1 MADELSNIQSL
12 SAAVD
17 SLTQK
22 VNELYDAV
30 SRVKGVAGST
40 ITDVKGM
47 INTQGGQMG
56 LGNAAR
62 MQMPTQASFSY
73 QPGGGQSQGG
83 NFLNNSLGSFGQ
95 YNNSDAA
102 SVQMA
107 QQGLQG
113 GSGLVGSFLNIAGG
127 IAKIGMAAPAGMY
140 AALPDT
146 ALTMQREVGYYQAG
160 LRGNNI
166 NRGSLERQTLKA
178 MGGGL
183 SSIGSDAAVASMLAG
198 RGYMAGSANF
208 YQAAAEVGG
217 AYKNLGMDNAAAAS
231 AIAGLHSGPQG
242 ANLYQY
248 GIDTYDPKT
257 GRQKSTGDIAK
268 QLLNTMTGGRK
279 LNLQQLQNSYQMGN
293 LGANLRNMGLDQS
306 QQELIYS
313 SMVQQVG
320 GKSGDLTKNDYGTKG
335 NNNTP
340 LTAAGR
346 INAAQT
352 KLMTTAAESMTAGFN
367 RAAQQIEIFNSA
379 LEKTGP
385 ILKALAYTK
394 GDVSGVGGSNMGK
407 SLVTTAAM
415 IKSGIQQIAQGF
427 DGFINF
433 AMQAKPPGGGTS
445 GYGAAIGGG
454 KSGTGAAIG
463 GGAAVSAG
471 FGDKNNDVWK
481 SSNGSHTGIDIPMK
495 DGTPVSAKMGGK
507 VIQVNINKDYGNSV
521 LIDSGT
527 GYQELYAHLSS
538 RNVQV
543 GDMVASGTVIGKS
556 GHSGNASGPHLHYEL
571 RNGKNNPVDPA
582 GAVSGGLLT
591 SGGTA
596 ALLAKGVQGAYD
608 TVPGTV
614 DPNANNGYSS
624 DTSTGNTSGN
634 KTPYKGSGNYD
645 KSALSDKALQG
656 VLSQAGFSGQSLQ
669 NAMKVVRAESGG
681 RPGALNPNANTG
693 DYSMGLFQINM
704 IGDLGTRR
712 NEQYLKTYKDI
723 GYTGPESLNNPLIN
737 AKIAYD
743 ISKSGTKW
751 GDAWVNT
758 ANKLNLGGGSSGFGG
773 GTMAANVSSTP
784 VINNTFNMP
793 ITLQNGSDAELQR
806 VATRV
811 KEMIHQS
818 TSRIALGAS

>member
-47 INTQGGQMG
+47 INTQGGQLG

-62 MQMPTQASFSY
+62 MQMPTQASFST
-73 QPGGGQSQGG
+73 PSAGGQQG
-83 NFLNNSLGSFGQ
+83 NILQNSLGSFSH

-102 SVQMA
+102 SVQLA
-107 QQGLQG
+107 QSGVSG
-113 GSGLVGSFLNIAGG
+113 GGNGLVSGVTNIVGG
-127 IAKIGMAAPAGMY
+127 VMKMAAAPAAGLY
-140 AALPDT
+140 AAMPDM

-166 NRGSLERQTLKA
+166 NRTQLEKQTLKA

-183 SSIGSDAAVASMLAG
+183 SSLGSDAAVAAMLGG
-198 RGYMAGSANF
+198 RGYTVGSANY

-268 QLLNTMTGGRK
+268 QLLTTMTGGRK
-279 LNLQQLQNSYQMGN
+279 LTLQQLQNSYQMGN

-306 QQELIYS
+306 QQDLIYS

-320 GKSGDLTKNDYGTKG
+320 GKSGDLAKSDWATKG

-346 INAAQT
+346 INDAQT
-352 KLMTTAAESMTAGFN
+352 KLMTAAAESMTAGFN
-367 RAAQQIEIFNSA
+367 RAAQQIEIFNKGLEA
-379 LEKTGP
+379 LGP
-385 ILKALAYTK
+385 AMKAAAYTK

-407 SLVTTAAM
+407 SLVTTASM
-415 IKSGIQQIAQGF
+415 LKSGLSQLTQGI
-427 DGFINF
+427 DGIIS
-433 AMQAKPPGGGTS
+433 ALKPPGGGTS

-481 SSNGSHTGIDIPMK
+481 SSNGSHTGVDIPMK

-614 DPNANNGYSS
+614 DPNANSGYSS
-624 DTSTGNTSGN
+624 DTSSGNTSGN

-656 VLSQAGFSGQSLQ
+656 VLSQAGFSGQALQ

-704 IGDLGTRR
+704 IGDLGTKR
-712 NEQYLKTYKDI
+712 NESYLKTYKDI
-723 GYTGPESLNNPLIN
+723 GYKGPESLNDPLIN
-737 AKIAYD
+737 AKIAFD

-751 GDAWVNT
+751 SDAWVNT
-758 ANKLNLGGGSSGFGG
+758 SNKLNLGGGASGFGG
-773 GTMAANVSSTP
+773 GTMAATGSSTP

-811 KEMIHQS
+811 KEIIHQS